1 MESCIGVLCSCYY
14 ALHTYVYVPLCT
26 GYYDSEGHFYIVDRL
41 KELIKVKGFQVAP
54 AELEGVLL
62 THPQVADCAVV
73 GVSDERSGEVPKAFV
88 VRKSPDVSEKDIDR
102 FVSSKVSAHKHLKG
116 GVVFVDSI
124 PKSPSG
130 KILRRLLKN

>member
-1 MESCIGVLCSCYY
+1 MYKLRRYKHRDLFLY
-14 ALHTYVYVPLCT
+14 TRTYV
-26 GYYDSEGHFYIVDRL
+26 GYYDSDGHFYIVDRL

-73 GVSDERSGEVPKAFV
+73 GVPDERSGEVPKAFV
-88 VRKSPDVSEKDIDR
+88 VRKSPDVSEKDLDK

-130 KILRRLLKN
+130 KILRRLLRD

>member
-1 MESCIGVLCSCYY
+1 MLCPNIVLQVLPCIFI
-14 ALHTYVYVPLCT
+14 HI
-26 GYYDSEGHFYIVDRL
+26 GYYDNDGHFYIVDRL

-88 VRKSPDVSEKDIDR
+88 VCKSPDVSEKDLDR

-124 PKSPSG
+124 PKSNAG
-130 KILRRLLKN
+130 KILRRQLREMS

>member
-1 MESCIGVLCSCYY
+1 MYMYGHNYYKFTCIHV
-14 ALHTYVYVPLCT
+14 
-26 GYYDSEGHFYIVDRL
+26 GYYDSDGHFYIVDRL

-73 GVSDERSGEVPKAFV
+73 GVSDDRSGEVPKAFV
-88 VRKSPDVSEKDIDR
+88 IRKSRNVSEKDIDR
-102 FVSSKVSAHKHLKG
+102 FVSSKVSAHKYLKG

-124 PKSPSG
+124 PKSPSL

>member
-1 MESCIGVLCSCYY
+1 M
-14 ALHTYVYVPLCT
+14 TYEHRKLFLSIILV
-26 GYYDSEGHFYIVDRL
+26 GYYDNDGHFYIVDRL

-73 GVSDERSGEVPKAFV
+73 GMPDERSGEVPKAFV
-88 VRKSPDVSEKDIDR
+88 VRKSPDVSEKDLDR

-116 GVVFVDSI
+116 GVGVC
-124 PKSPSG
+124 G
-130 KILRRLLKN
+130 LYTKISFWKDPQKTVEGLTLL